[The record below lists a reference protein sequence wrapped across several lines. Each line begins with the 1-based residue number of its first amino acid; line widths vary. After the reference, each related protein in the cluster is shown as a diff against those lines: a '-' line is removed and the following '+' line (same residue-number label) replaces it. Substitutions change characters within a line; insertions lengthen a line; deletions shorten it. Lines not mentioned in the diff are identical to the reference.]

1 MYLHRPEK
9 YKAFILLFL
18 FVCVFQS
25 NYAQDQVDSLRMM
38 LRQEPRNPSLLNDLA
53 TSLIPDSINEG
64 RSYAEQALSIAQ
76 QSNNLEEQANAL
88 YTIGDSWWYEQDYA
102 IAVRWFGKSAVCWE
116 QVDNLW
122 EAAACYN
129 EMGYSSVEIDRFDDA
144 LRYYKKSLAL
154 LLEIDDEEYIAAVI
168 TNIARVYQ
176 GVSKY
181 DSAIYFSQQA
191 IALCEVP
198 GKEVELSTALGN
210 LGMVHKQMGNYDK
223 ALEFYERAYKIAKAV
238 GDSSLIAVDLNNIAA
253 LYFAWEK
260 YDFAGEYFKQALAID
275 YETGNMAQAEMTL
288 NNLAHVLHK
297 QGDSDSAL
305 VLYKQSIAIAEKLG
319 RYGNAAVKELNIGS
333 LYFDLGE
340 YEQAL
345 KYYTSGTETTRELG
359 LRRFTAGGLQNMGA
373 CYLALEK
380 YKKAEK
386 NLNEAF
392 VIAKEISALPILQKV
407 YKSQSKLY
415 EKTGKTTLALEAY
428 QNYAMIKD
436 SIFTEKSQ
444 AKLAEMEV
452 RYETEKK
459 QQQIE
464 ILVKDNQLHE
474 ADLRK
479 KQLTLL
485 GLSGGLIILLV
496 AAGIIS
502 WLYLQ
507 KSRANRKLV
516 EKNIEL
522 MRQEEEKETFARSSD
537 LTPQLK
543 DEEKLRILSELDML
557 MREQK
562 LFLQAQLSLGEL
574 ADKLETN
581 TTYLSKV
588 INEHFNANL
597 SNYLNKLRVR
607 EAQKMFAENKHQ
619 SMTLEGIAGSAG
631 FHSRSTFNTA
641 FKKITG
647 VTPSIYIKNMNEIGK
662 KHEMEIS
669 LNSKELHA

>member
-1 MYLHRPEK
+1 MYLLRPEK

-18 FVCVFQS
+18 FLCAFQS

-38 LRQEPRNPSLLNDLA
+38 LLQEPENPSLLNDLA

-64 RSYAEQALSIAQ
+64 RSYAQQALSIAQ
-76 QSNNLEEQANAL
+76 QSNNFEEQARAL
-88 YTIGDSWWYEQDYA
+88 YTIGDSWWYEQDFAAA
-102 IAVRWFGKSAVCWE
+102 IEWFGKSAFAWE
-116 QVDNLW
+116 KVDNLW

-129 EMGYSSVEIDRFDDA
+129 EMGYSCVEIDRFDDA

-154 LLEIDDEEYIAAVI
+154 LLKIDDDEYIAAVI
-168 TNIARVYQ
+168 MNIARVYQ

-181 DSAIYFSQQA
+181 DSAIYFNQQA

-198 GKEVELSTALGN
+198 DKEVELSTALGN

-223 ALEFYERAYKIAKAV
+223 ALEFYERAYKIAKSV
-238 GDSSLIAVDLNNIAA
+238 GDFALIAVDLNNIAA
-253 LYFAWEK
+253 LYFAWGK

-275 YETGNMAQAEMTL
+275 YEIGNMAQVEMTL

-297 QGDSDSAL
+297 QGNSDSAL
-305 VLYKQSIAIAEKLG
+305 VLYKQSLTMAEELG

-345 KYYTSGTETTRELG
+345 VYYTSGTETTRELG
-359 LRRFTAGGLQNMGA
+359 LRRFTAGGLQNKGA
-373 CYLALEK
+373 CYLALEN

-407 YKSQSKLY
+407 YESQGKLY
-415 EKTGKTTLALEAY
+415 EKTGNIKLALEAY
-428 QNYAMIKD
+428 RNYSMVKD

-459 QQQIE
+459 EQQIE
-464 ILVKDNQLHE
+464 ILIKDNQLHE
-474 ADLRK
+474 AELRK
-479 KQLTLL
+479 KQLTLF
-485 GLSGGLIILLV
+485 GLSGGLVFLLL
-496 AAGIIS
+496 AAGIIT
-502 WLYLQ
+502 WLYVQ

-522 MRQEEEKETFARSSD
+522 MRQEEEKETFARVSD
-537 LTPQLK
+537 LPSQLK
-543 DEEKLRILSELDML
+543 DEEKLRILSELDIL

-562 LFLQAQLSLGEL
+562 LFLQAQLGLTEL
-574 ADKLETN
+574 ADKLQTN
-581 TTYLSKV
+581 TAYLSRI
-588 INEHFNANL
+588 INEHFNANF
-597 SNYLNKLRVR
+597 SSYLNKLRVR
-607 EAQKMFAENKHQ
+607 EAQKMFAENKHL

-662 KHEMEIS
+662 THKLEKS
-669 LNSKELHA
+669 LKNKELHG